1 MAFQNVVG
9 NRLAQAALTT
19 SYVTIYTTPILTRTF
34 VKNIDLV
41 NTTSGSL
48 TFFISLVP
56 KGTAAGAAN
65 ALFFGST
72 ISANSTYQWT
82 GTQILTPGDLISV
95 KASGAGVT
103 VTISG
108 GEAT

>member
-34 VKNIDLV
+34 VKNIDVV
-41 NTTSGSL
+41 NTTGGGL

-56 KGTAAGAAN
+56 KGGTAGADN
-65 ALFFGST
+65 ALFLGKS
-72 ISANSTYQWT
+72 IAANETYQWT